1 MIIIGVDYHP
11 SVQQVAFFEL
21 AENPTSQAQRNG
33 FRIARHSQE
42 PHDFGEILFEVTRLV
57 RSELSD
63 HEASVT

>member
-1 MIIIGVDYHP
+1 MFP
-11 SVQQVAFFEL
+11 ETEL
-21 AENPTSQAQRNG
+21 SEGSEPNLPQTGLHRHN
-33 FRIARHSQE
+33 RIASGLSVISQE